1 MSGSKLLIKNMVCPR
16 CISAVQGVLDDL
28 KINFEEVKLGE
39 IDLKTNLSTEQ
50 HTELQNQLKSLGFEL
65 IESRQKEIIEKIKLS
80 VRGYLAE
87 GNERKVKLSVYISQ
101 HLPFDYSYLS
111 DLFSSVEGITIEK
124 YFIQLRIEKVK
135 EYLVYNKYSLAE
147 IAEITGFSS
156 SQHLSTQFKQITG
169 LSPGHFKD
177 LRR

>member
-1 MSGSKLLIKNMVCPR
+1 MVCPR
-16 CISAVQGVLDDL
+16 CITAVQEVLTAL
-28 KINFEEVKLGE
+28 HINFEQVKLGE
-39 IDLKTNLSTEQ
+39 VDLRNAISAEQQVNLQ
-50 HTELQNQLKSLGFEL
+50 VRLQPLGFEL

-80 VRGYLAE
+80 VRGYLSE
-87 GNERKVKLSVYISQ
+87 GNERKVKLSIYITQ
-101 HLPFDYSYLS
+101 KLPFDYSYLS

-177 LRR
+177 LRK

>member
-1 MSGSKLLIKNMVCPR
+1 MVCPR
-16 CISAVQGVLDDL
+16 CITAVQGAL
-28 KINFEEVKLGE
+28 KELQIDFESVKLGE
-39 IDLKTNLSTEQ
+39 VAIQRPLRSKQQVDLQ
-50 HTELQNQLKSLGFEL
+50 ARLKVLGFEL

-80 VRGYLAE
+80 VRGYLSE
-87 GNERKVKLSVYISQ
+87 GNERKVKLSIYITQ
-101 HLPFDYSYLS
+101 KLPFDYSYLS

-135 EYLVYNKYSLAE
+135 EYVVYNKYSLAE

-169 LSPGHFKD
+169 LSPGHFKE
-177 LRR
+177 LRRQKSNL

>member
-1 MSGSKLLIKNMVCPR
+1 MVCPR
-16 CISAVQGVLDDL
+16 CISAVQGVLSDL
-28 KINFEEVKLGE
+28 RIDYQEVKLGE
-39 IDLKTNLSTEQ
+39 IELKTNLSEEQ
-50 HTELQNQLKSLGFEL
+50 YPELQNQLKSLGFEL

-80 VRGYLAE
+80 VRSYLAE
-87 GNERKVKLSVYISQ
+87 GNERKVKLSAYISQ
-101 HLPFDYSYLS
+101 NLPFDYSYLS

-147 IAEITGFSS
+147 IAQITGYSS
-156 SQHLSTQFKQITG
+156 SQHLSTQFKQLTG

-177 LRR
+177 LRK

>member
-1 MSGSKLLIKNMVCPR
+1 MVCPR
-16 CISAVQGVLDDL
+16 CITAVQEVLTTLD
-28 KINFEEVKLGE
+28 INYEQVKLGE
-39 IDLKTNLSTEQ
+39 VDLRNAISAKQQVNLQ
-50 HTELQNQLKSLGFEL
+50 ARLQSLGFEL

-80 VRGYLAE
+80 VRGYLSE
-87 GNERKVKLSVYISQ
+87 GNERKVKLSIYITQ
-101 HLPFDYSYLS
+101 KLPFDYSYLS

-124 YFIQLRIEKVK
+124 YFIQLLIEKVK

-177 LRR
+177 LRK